1 MVLKISKLANPITA
15 IVKSYAKKHNPLN
28 GKYSVEDYKKTETD
42 KLAFYQGIKDLYKA
56 KREIVDVWESRLFTI
71 GCLQG
76 TVMLSII
83 LIGTQNKELGKTFT
97 KKQVIVIGP
106 HLKITI
112 GLFSLL
118 ETSRIVAKIIL
129 AYHKKHKD
137 DIFARKQKF
146 IDINQELFLENLKKV

>member
-1 MVLKISKLANPITA
+1 MVLKISKLATPITA

-28 GKYSVEDYKKTETD
+28 GHYSAEDYIKPETN
-42 KLAFYQGIKDLYKA
+42 KLAFYRGVKKLYKE

-83 LIGTQNKELGKTFT
+83 LIGAKNKELGRTFT
-97 KKQVIVIGP
+97 KKRVIVIGP

-118 ETSRIVAKIIL
+118 ETSRIMTKIIL

-146 IDINQELFLENLKKV
+146 IDINQELILESLKKV